1 MPVGLVGVRGAAVVL
16 AFGTTAG
23 GTCGEVGRMGNRP
36 ASTNTSASSLSVAS
50 LAAGDEGSGALLALE
65 ELATAEPIAVAG
77 ATVSIGAR
85 TGSDSD
91 EVTGEDANGVPDR
104 MATKA
109 QILKSRRE
117 PKFSTRLRRRC
128 QLCGRP
134 RAVYRKFGICR
145 ICFRLMALKGL
156 LPGVTKA
163 SW

>member
-1 MPVGLVGVRGAAVVL
+1 
-16 AFGTTAG
+16 
-23 GTCGEVGRMGNRP
+23 
-36 ASTNTSASSLSVAS
+36 
-50 LAAGDEGSGALLALE
+50 
-65 ELATAEPIAVAG
+65 
-77 ATVSIGAR
+77 
-85 TGSDSD
+85 
-91 EVTGEDANGVPDR
+91 

-145 ICFRLMALKGL
+145 ICFRNLAHLGQI
-156 LPGVTKA
+156 PGVRKA